1 MIALKLMISKRF
13 RYLKKMNVLNS
24 KVTNGKLNEM
34 VPGTN
39 ET

>member
-1 MIALKLMISKRF
+1 MIALKLMISKWF
-13 RYLKKMNVLNS
+13 RCLKKMNVLNS